1 MRAALRRVRPGM
13 WAVLS
18 VAALIVAVG
27 IGQVVETRIARDRLA
42 HDYEAVAAAE
52 EALATQ
58 QQAANWATTLG
69 LDPTV
74 RARLQATC
82 RAAIAAY
89 NHDAATTHE
98 QPLDPAAHCR

>member
-1 MRAALRRVRPGM
+1 M

-27 IGQVVETRIARDRLA
+27 IGQVVLTLAARDRLA

-58 QQAANWATTLG
+58 QQAANWATALG

-74 RARLQATC
+74 RARLQTTC
-82 RAAIAAY
+82 RQAVTAY
-89 NHDAATTHE
+89 NRDAHTTHTT
-98 QPLDPAAHCR
+98 PLNPAAHCR